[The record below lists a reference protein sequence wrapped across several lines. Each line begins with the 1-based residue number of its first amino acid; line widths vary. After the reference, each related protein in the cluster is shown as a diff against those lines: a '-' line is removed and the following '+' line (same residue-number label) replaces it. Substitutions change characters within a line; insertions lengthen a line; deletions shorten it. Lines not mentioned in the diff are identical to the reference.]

1 MPKRVYWL
9 PLFFISLFA
18 SLGSNWT
25 LLQAQP
31 HDRKVTSNPSL
42 LASIIKPSIPDPNLV
57 DAGSITKDT
66 NSSTLLSTGAE
77 SKILKSGIDSSGIAL
92 SDSADEGDE
101 KVIAVRLESARQ
113 HYLSALQAQT
123 MGDSVLSADE
133 FEQAIGILNE
143 ISYYPDIEN
152 NQEYNDLSRSV
163 VEDYEKYIASIDEL
177 GPQSSIFAL
186 REKLNLDI
194 ENIDISK
201 IKIPNVPIPET
212 TIPMKM
218 NDLVE
223 RNIMFFIDK
232 GRDHFERW
240 LYLSGKYF
248 PAIGRIFTEEGVP
261 QEMRY
266 LAMMESGLNPSAR
279 SWAKA
284 VGMWQFMK
292 GTGALYGLKGNYWY
306 DERRDYEKATRAA
319 ARYLKDLHDQYGDW
333 ALAIAAYNS
342 GGGRINRGIRRSHT
356 NDYWSMRRYLPRET
370 RNYVPQFIA
379 VSLMAMNPE
388 AYGFKGI
395 SRADSLAYEYVTVDD
410 CVDLDVLADCAG
422 TTAETLR
429 ELNPELIQWC
439 TPPNYRGYKL
449 RIPAGSIDAFSK
461 KYALI
466 PDDQK
471 RQWAE
476 HKIRRGDTPG
486 GIARKYGIATSVL
499 LEVNKLSKRSRLKI
513 GNYLIIPIS
522 KKRLLA
528 ANAQAAAEPV
538 IQQEREPVQK
548 SRPAA
553 PRIRRR
559 EKLVPAG
566 RDKIA
571 YVVRKK
577 DTLGHIA
584 EWFDVRASDLRNWNN
599 IPYGRS
605 IQIGQTINVWVPAE
619 KLDQYSK
626 IVSMNFE
633 QKNSLKSG
641 HPATLSASISGGE
654 QVDDRNHWVK
664 HVVKRGE
671 TLEKIAGDYNVAI
684 ADLKSWNKIRR
695 SRIYAG
701 QPLEVYVEPSAGAS
715 VEQVPAQKQDP
726 VKASPVKQKTIRH
739 RVRRGETL
747 EKIAGMY
754 NVSISDIKKWN
765 RLSTSR
771 VLSGKKLKIVLTS
784 ENIDYYRVRTG
795 DTLWEISKKFGVSID
810 DIQRWNALAAD
821 IRVGEKLV
829 IYH

>member
-1 MPKRVYWL
+1 ML
-9 PLFFISLFA
+9 
-18 SLGSNWT
+18 
-25 LLQAQP
+25 
-31 HDRKVTSNPSL
+31 
-42 LASIIKPSIPDPNLV
+42 
-57 DAGSITKDT
+57 
-66 NSSTLLSTGAE
+66 
-77 SKILKSGIDSSGIAL
+77 L
-92 SDSADEGDE
+92 SDSKDTVSSALPIARNNQKIVKNGSDSTASIATDTADEGDGE
-101 KVIAVRLESARQ
+101 VIAVRLESARQ
-113 HYLSALQAQT
+113 HYLSALQAQAIR
-123 MGDSVLSADE
+123 DSVLSADE

-177 GPQSSIFAL
+177 GPESSVFAL

-223 RNIMFFIDK
+223 KNILFFIDK
-232 GRDHFERW
+232 GREHFERW

-248 PAIGRIFTEEGVP
+248 PAISRIFTQEGVP
-261 QEMRY
+261 KEMMY

-292 GTGALYGLKGNYWY
+292 GTGALYGLRGNYWY
-306 DERRDYEKATRAA
+306 DERRDYEKSTRAA
-319 ARYLKDLHDQYGDW
+319 ARYLKDLHDEYNDW
-333 ALAIAAYNS
+333 QLAIAAYNS
-342 GGGRINRGIRRSHT
+342 GGGRINRGIRRSHGS
-356 NDYWSMRRYLPRET
+356 DYWSMRRYLPRET
-370 RNYVPQFIA
+370 RNYVPQYIA

-388 AYGFKGI
+388 AYGFKNVP
-395 SRADSLAYEYVTVDD
+395 RADSLSYEYVTVDD

-449 RIPAGSIDAFSK
+449 RIPVGSSKTFAK

-486 GIARKYGIATSVL
+486 GIARKYGVATSVL
-499 LEVNKLSKRSRLKI
+499 LEVNKLTRRSRLRI

-528 ANAQAAAEPV
+528 ENAQPV
-538 IQQEREPVQK
+538 EQQESEPVQK
-548 SRPAA
+548 PSAVAHRFH
-553 PRIRRR
+553 RRQTV
-559 EKLVPAG
+559 VPPG

-571 YVVRKK
+571 YVVKK
-577 DTLGHIA
+577 GETLGHIA

-605 IQIGQTINVWVPAE
+605 IQIGQTVNVWVPSE
-619 KLDQYSK
+619 KLGQYTK
-626 IVSMNFE
+626 IAAMSFD
-633 QKNSLKSG
+633 QKNSLK
-641 HPATLSASISGGE
+641 TLPSAKVQANIEGGDKADE
-654 QVDDRNHWVK
+654 SNHWVQ
-664 HVVKRGE
+664 HIVKKGE
-671 TLEKIAGDYNVAI
+671 TLEKIASDYNVAI

-695 SRIYAG
+695 SKIFAG
-701 QPLEVYVEPSAGAS
+701 KTLEVYVESP
-715 VEQVPAQKQDP
+715 
-726 VKASPVKQKTIRH
+726 ASPSMETPTIQKPATVKVAPIKEKTVRH
-739 RVRRGETL
+739 RVKKGETL
-747 EKIAGMY
+747 EKIAGIY
-754 NVSISDIKKWN
+754 NVSIADIKKWN

-771 VLSGKKLKIVLTS
+771 VVTGKRLKIRLTS
-784 ENIDYYRVRTG
+784 DNVDYYRVRSG
-795 DTLWEISKKFGVSID
+795 DTLWDISKKFGVSVD
-810 DIQRWNALAAD
+810 DIQRWNDMADD
-821 IRVGEKLV
+821 IRVGDKLI

>member
-1 MPKRVYWL
+1 MLSAWDSSWAAEARLSGLVSAFDAVFLGSPYSESVLPPSNSDPKDTVSSRL
-9 PLFFISLFA
+9 PLVGTDS
-18 SLGSNWT
+18 
-25 LLQAQP
+25 
-31 HDRKVTSNPSL
+31 KVT
-42 LASIIKPSIPDPNLV
+42 
-57 DAGSITKDT
+57 
-66 NSSTLLSTGAE
+66 
-77 SKILKSGIDSSGIAL
+77 KIGQDSSVITM
-92 SDSADEGDE
+92 SDTTDEGDE

-133 FEQAIGILNE
+133 FEQAIAILNE

-163 VEDYEKYIASIDEL
+163 IEDYEKYIASIDEL
-177 GPQSSIFAL
+177 GPESSIFAL
-186 REKLNLDI
+186 REKLNLDV
-194 ENIDISK
+194 ENIDISNL
-201 IKIPNVPIPET
+201 KIPIVPIPET

-223 RNIMFFIDK
+223 RNILFFIDK
-232 GRDHFERW
+232 GREHFERW

-248 PAIGRIFTEEGVP
+248 PSITRIFTEEGVP
-261 QEMRY
+261 KEMMY

-292 GTGALYGLKGNYWY
+292 GTGALYGLRGNYWY

-333 ALAIAAYNS
+333 QLAIAAYNS

-356 NDYWSMRRYLPRET
+356 NYYWSMRRFLPRET
-370 RNYVPQFIA
+370 RNYVPQYIA

-395 SRADSLAYEYVTVDD
+395 PRADSLAYEYVTVDD

-422 TTAETLR
+422 TTAEMLR

-449 RIPAGSIDAFSK
+449 RIPAGSTDAFTK

-499 LEVNKLSKRSRLKI
+499 LEVNKLTKRSRLKI

-528 ANAQAAAEPV
+528 ADSQPV
-538 IQQEREPVQK
+538 EQQETEQVEK
-548 SRPAA
+548 
-553 PRIRRR
+553 PRAVVHRVHRRQTI
-559 EKLVPAG
+559 VPAG

-571 YVVRKK
+571 YVVKK
-577 DTLGHIA
+577 GETLGQIA

-605 IQIGQTINVWVPAE
+605 IWIGQTINVWVPTE
-619 KLDQYSK
+619 KLDQYTK
-626 IVSMNFE
+626 IAAMNFG
-633 QKNSLKSG
+633 QKKSLKSAAQVKL
-641 HPATLSASISGGE
+641 PANVSGGE
-654 QVDDRNHWVK
+654 QVDDRNHWVQ
-664 HVVKRGE
+664 HLVKRGE

-684 ADLKSWNKIRR
+684 ADLKSWNKLRR

-701 QPLEVYVEPSAGAS
+701 QALEVYVEPSAGVS
-715 VEQVPAQKQDP
+715 GEPTGIQKQEP
-726 VKASPVKQKTIRH
+726 AKAAPLKAKTIRH
-739 RVRRGETL
+739 KVKKGETL

-765 RLSTSR
+765 KLSTSR
-771 VLSGKKLKIVLTS
+771 VLSGKKLKIQLTS
-784 ENIDYYRVRTG
+784 DNIDYYRVRTG
-795 DTLWEISKKFGVSID
+795 DTLWEISKKFGVSVD
-810 DIQRWNALAAD
+810 DIQRWNALAD
-821 IRVGEKLV
+821 IRVGDKLV

>member
-1 MPKRVYWL
+1 MSRRSFWL
-9 PLFFISLFA
+9 LSFSFIIFA
-18 SLGSNWT
+18 PWASSWPILN
-25 LLQAQP
+25 AQP
-31 HDRKVTSNPSL
+31 LEQTFRIDAPL
-42 LASIIKPSIPDPNLV
+42 LASAFLQSVKSPVSSDF
-57 DAGSITKDT
+57 KDT
-66 NSSTLLSTGAE
+66 ASSTSPVA
-77 SKILKSGIDSSGIAL
+77 GIDSKVAKNG
-92 SDSADEGDE
+92 SDSATVAVSDSTDEGDE
-101 KVIAVRLESARQ
+101 TVIAVRLESARQ

-194 ENIDISK
+194 ENIDISHV
-201 IKIPNVPIPET
+201 KIPNVPIPET

-232 GRDHFERW
+232 GREHFERW

-261 QEMRY
+261 KEMMY
-266 LAMMESGLNPSAR
+266 LSMMESGLNPSAR

-333 ALAIAAYNS
+333 QLAIAAYNS

-356 NDYWSMRRYLPRET
+356 NDYWSMRRFLPRET
-370 RNYVPQFIA
+370 RNYVPQYIA

-388 AYGFKGI
+388 AYGFKGVP
-395 SRADSLAYEYVTVDD
+395 RADSLSYEYVTVDD

-449 RIPAGSIDAFSK
+449 RIPDGSSDAFSK
-461 KYALI
+461 KYAQI

-486 GIARKYGIATSVL
+486 GIARK
-499 LEVNKLSKRSRLKI
+499 
-513 GNYLIIPIS
+513 
-522 KKRLLA
+522 
-528 ANAQAAAEPV
+528 
-538 IQQEREPVQK
+538 
-548 SRPAA
+548 
-553 PRIRRR
+553 
-559 EKLVPAG
+559 
-566 RDKIA
+566 
-571 YVVRKK
+571 VRY
-577 DTLGHIA
+577 
-584 EWFDVRASDLRNWNN
+584 RNVG
-599 IPYGRS
+599 YC
-605 IQIGQTINVWVPAE
+605 
-619 KLDQYSK
+619 
-626 IVSMNFE
+626 
-633 QKNSLKSG
+633 LKS
-641 HPATLSASISGGE
+641 ISSQKG
-654 QVDDRNHWVK
+654 
-664 HVVKRGE
+664 
-671 TLEKIAGDYNVAI
+671 AG
-684 ADLKSWNKIRR
+684 
-695 SRIYAG
+695 
-701 QPLEVYVEPSAGAS
+701 
-715 VEQVPAQKQDP
+715 
-726 VKASPVKQKTIRH
+726 
-739 RVRRGETL
+739 
-747 EKIAGMY
+747 
-754 NVSISDIKKWN
+754 
-765 RLSTSR
+765 
-771 VLSGKKLKIVLTS
+771 
-784 ENIDYYRVRTG
+784 
-795 DTLWEISKKFGVSID
+795 
-810 DIQRWNALAAD
+810 
-821 IRVGEKLV
+821 
-829 IYH
+829 

>member
-1 MPKRVYWL
+1 MSRRIYWV
-9 PLFFISLFA
+9 PLFFLSVFIIQDSSWAFPQTRSLDWSFISA
-18 SLGSNWT
+18 T
-25 LLQAQP
+25 P
-31 HDRKVTSNPSL
+31 L
-42 LASIIKPSIPDPNLV
+42 LASAFPDSILAPSGSELK
-57 DAGSITKDT
+57 DAGSPSL
-66 NSSTLLSTGAE
+66 SSKGIESRIVKTG
-77 SKILKSGIDSSGIAL
+77 SDSSGIAL

-113 HYLSALQAQT
+113 HYLTALQAQT

-152 NQEYNDLSRSV
+152 NPEYNDLSRSV

-194 ENIDISK
+194 ENIDISN
-201 IKIPNVPIPET
+201 IKIPIVPIPET
-212 TIPMKM
+212 TIPMRM

-261 QEMRY
+261 KEMMY

-292 GTGALYGLKGNYWY
+292 GTGTLYGLKGNYWY

-333 ALAIAAYNS
+333 QLAIAAYNS

-370 RNYVPQFIA
+370 RNYVPQYIA

-395 SRADSLAYEYVTVDD
+395 PRADSLAYEYVTVDD

-449 RIPAGSIDAFSK
+449 RIPAGSTDAFTK

-476 HKIRRGDTPG
+476 HKIRRGDTPA

-499 LEVNKLSKRSRLKI
+499 LEVNKLTKRSRLRV
-513 GNYLIIPIS
+513 GNYLIIPVS

-528 ANAQAAAEPV
+528 AGSQPVAEPAV
-538 IQQEREPVQK
+538 PQEQEPVQK
-548 SRPAA
+548 ARVVA
-553 PRIRRR
+553 PRIRQRQ
-559 EKLVPAG
+559 KLVPAG

-571 YVVRKK
+571 YVVKKK

-605 IQIGQTINVWVPAE
+605 IQIGQTINVWVPSE
-619 KLDQYSK
+619 KLAQYMK
-626 IVSMNFE
+626 IVTMNFD

-641 HPATLSASISGGE
+641 GQATIPAGVSGGE

-664 HVVKRGE
+664 HIVKKGE

-695 SRIYAG
+695 SRIFAG
-701 QPLEVYVEPSAGAS
+701 QALEVYVEPSTGIS
-715 VEQVPAQKQDP
+715 PEPAAPQTQEP
-726 VKASPVKQKTIRH
+726 VKTAVVKQKTIRH
-739 RVRRGETL
+739 RVKRGETL

-754 NVSISDIKKWN
+754 NVSIADIKKWN

-771 VLSGKKLKIVLTS
+771 VLSGRKLKIRLTS
-784 ENIDYYRVRTG
+784 ENTEYYRVRTG
-795 DTLWEISKKFGVSID
+795 DTLWDISKKFGVSVV

-821 IRVGEKLV
+821 IRVGDKLV

>member
-1 MPKRVYWL
+1 MSRQLKFL
-9 PLFFISLFA
+9 LLLLFFVIFAPCCPSWVHLEAQSLVSTA
-18 SLGSNWT
+18 ATDSSRLGS
-25 LLQAQP
+25 
-31 HDRKVTSNPSL
+31 TSPELVPPPLTSDSKDTISSAL
-42 LASIIKPSIPDPNLV
+42 PIASSASIFAKSGAD
-57 DAGSITKDT
+57 
-66 NSSTLLSTGAE
+66 SSTTSVADST
-77 SKILKSGIDSSGIAL
+77 
-92 SDSADEGDE
+92 DEGDE
-101 KVIAVRLESARQ
+101 EVIAVRLESARQ
-113 HYLSALQAQT
+113 HYLSALQAQAIR
-123 MGDSVLSADE
+123 DSVLSADE

-163 VEDYEKYIASIDEL
+163 IEDYEKYIASIDEL
-177 GPQSSIFAL
+177 GPESSIFAL
-186 REKLNLDI
+186 REKLNLDV

-223 RNIMFFIDK
+223 RNILFFIDK

-248 PAIGRIFTEEGVP
+248 PVITRIFTEEGVP
-261 QEMRY
+261 KEMMY

-292 GTGALYGLKGNYWY
+292 GTGALYGLRGNYWY

-319 ARYLKDLHDQYGDW
+319 ARYLKDLHDEYNDW
-333 ALAIAAYNS
+333 QLAIAAYNS
-342 GGGRINRGIRRSHT
+342 GGGRINRGIRRSHG

-370 RNYVPQFIA
+370 RNYVPQYIA
-379 VSLMAMNPE
+379 VSLMAMNPD
-388 AYGFKGI
+388 AYGFKNVP
-395 SRADSLAYEYVTVDD
+395 RADSLSYEYVTVDD

-449 RIPAGSIDAFSK
+449 RIPVGSSAAFAK

-486 GIARKYGIATSVL
+486 GVARKYGVATSVL
-499 LEVNKLSKRSRLKI
+499 LEVNKLTKRSRLRI

-528 ANAQAAAEPV
+528 ANTQPV
-538 IQQEREPVQK
+538 EQQEPEPVQK
-548 SRPAA
+548 PAA
-553 PRIRRR
+553 LPRRIHHRQT
-559 EKLVPAG
+559 LVPAG

-571 YVVRKK
+571 YVVKK
-577 DTLGHIA
+577 GETLGHIA

-605 IQIGQTINVWVPAE
+605 IWVGETVNVWVPSE
-619 KLDQYSK
+619 KLDQYTK
-626 IVSMNFE
+626 IAAMSFE
-633 QKNSLKSG
+633 QKNALKT
-641 HPATLSASISGGE
+641 PAPSKVQASAGGGDQADE
-654 QVDDRNHWVK
+654 RNHWIR
-664 HVVKRGE
+664 HVVKKGE
-671 TLEKIAGDYNVAI
+671 TLEKIADDYNVAI

-695 SRIYAG
+695 SKIIAG
-701 QPLEVYVEPSAGAS
+701 KTLEVYVESPAAPSTA
-715 VEQVPAQKQDP
+715 PAQLQKP
-726 VKASPVKQKTIRH
+726 AAVKGAPIKEKTVRH
-739 RVRRGETL
+739 RVKKGETL
-747 EKIAGMY
+747 EKIAGIY
-754 NVSISDIKKWN
+754 NVSIADIKKWN
-765 RLSTSR
+765 RLTTSR
-771 VLSGKKLKIVLTS
+771 VLSGKKLKIRLTS
-784 ENIDYYRVRTG
+784 DNIDYYLVRSG
-795 DTLWEISKKFGVSID
+795 DTLWDISKKFGVSVD
-810 DIQRWNALAAD
+810 DIQRWNELADD
-821 IRVGEKLV
+821 IRVGDKLI

>member
-1 MPKRVYWL
+1 M
-9 PLFFISLFA
+9 
-18 SLGSNWT
+18 
-25 LLQAQP
+25 LQAQSLERTFRIDP
-31 HDRKVTSNPSL
+31 PL
-42 LASIIKPSIPDPNLV
+42 LASAFPQSAVLPL
-57 DAGSITKDT
+57 SSEFKDT
-66 NSSTLLSTGAE
+66 ASSTLPNVGIA
-77 SKILKSGIDSSGIAL
+77 SKIAKNGSDSSSIAV
-92 SDSADEGDE
+92 SDSTDEGDE
-101 KVIAVRLESARQ
+101 KVIAVRLEAARQ

-163 VEDYEKYIASIDEL
+163 VEDYEKYIASIDDL
-177 GPQSSIFAL
+177 GPQSSVFAL
-186 REKLNLDI
+186 REKLNLDV
-194 ENIDISK
+194 ENIDISN

-232 GRDHFERW
+232 GREHFERW

-248 PAIGRIFTEEGVP
+248 PSIGRIFAEEGVP
-261 QEMRY
+261 KEMMY
-266 LAMMESGLNPSAR
+266 LSMMESGLNPSAR

-292 GTGALYGLKGNYWY
+292 GTGALYGLRGNYWY
-306 DERRDYEKATRAA
+306 DERRDYEKATHAA

-333 ALAIAAYNS
+333 QLAIAAYNS
-342 GGGRINRGIRRSHT
+342 GGGRINKGIRKSHT
-356 NDYWSMRRYLPRET
+356 NDYWSMRRFLPRET
-370 RNYVPQFIA
+370 RNYVPQYIA

-395 SRADSLAYEYVTVDD
+395 PRADSLSYEYVTVDD

-449 RIPAGSIDAFSK
+449 RIPAGSTEAFAK
-461 KYALI
+461 KYAQI

-486 GIARKYGIATSVL
+486 GISRKYGIATSVL
-499 LEVNKLSKRSRLKI
+499 LEVNKLTKRSRLKV

-528 ANAQAAAEPV
+528 ASTEPV
-538 IQQEREPVQK
+538 AQQETEPVQK
-548 SRPAA
+548 ARVIA
-553 PRIRRR
+553 PRVHSHRT
-559 EKLVPAG
+559 LVPAG

-571 YVVRKK
+571 YLVKKK

-599 IPYGRS
+599 IPYGQS
-605 IQIGQTINVWVPAE
+605 IQIGQTINVWVPSE
-619 KLDQYSK
+619 KLDQYTK
-626 IVSMNFE
+626 IAAMSFE
-633 QKNSLKSG
+633 RKNSLKSTAQTKL
-641 HPATLSASISGGE
+641 PASVSGGE
-654 QVDDRNHWVK
+654 QVDEQNHWVQ

-684 ADLKSWNKIRR
+684 ADLKSWNKLRR
-695 SRIYAG
+695 STIYAG
-701 QPLEVYVEPSAGAS
+701 QALEVYVEPSSGTPAEPAG
-715 VEQVPAQKQDP
+715 VQKQEP
-726 VKASPVKQKTIRH
+726 VKAAPVKQKTIRH
-739 RVRRGETL
+739 QVKRGETL

-754 NVSISDIKKWN
+754 NVSIADIKKWN

-771 VLSGKKLKIVLTS
+771 VLSGKKLKILLTS

-795 DTLWEISKKFGVSID
+795 DTLWDISKKFGVSID
-810 DIQRWNALAAD
+810 DIQRWNALAD
-821 IRVGEKLV
+821 IRVGDKLV

>member
-1 MPKRVYWL
+1 MSRRSFWL
-9 PLFFISLFA
+9 LSISFVIFA
-18 SLGSNWT
+18 PWASSWPI
-25 LLQAQP
+25 LQAQP
-31 HDRKVTSNPSL
+31 LEQIFRIDVSL
-42 LASIIKPSIPDPNLV
+42 LASAFPQSVKSPVSSDF
-57 DAGSITKDT
+57 KDT
-66 NSSTLLSTGAE
+66 ASSALPVA
-77 SKILKSGIDSSGIAL
+77 GIDSKVAKNG
-92 SDSADEGDE
+92 SDSSIIVVIDSTDEGDE
-101 KVIAVRLESARQ
+101 TVIAVRLESARQ

-194 ENIDISK
+194 ENIDISHV
-201 IKIPNVPIPET
+201 KIPNVPIPET

-232 GRDHFERW
+232 GREHFERW

-261 QEMRY
+261 KEMMY
-266 LAMMESGLNPSAR
+266 LSMMESGLNPSAR

-292 GTGALYGLKGNYWY
+292 GTGALYGLRGNYWY

-333 ALAIAAYNS
+333 QLAIAAYNS

-356 NDYWSMRRYLPRET
+356 NDYWSMRRFLPRET
-370 RNYVPQFIA
+370 RNYVPQYIA

-388 AYGFKGI
+388 AYGFK
-395 SRADSLAYEYVTVDD
+395 SVPRADSLSYEYVTVDD

-449 RIPAGSIDAFSK
+449 RIPAGSTDAFTK
-461 KYALI
+461 KYAQI

-486 GIARKYGIATSVL
+486 SIARKYGIATSVL
-499 LEVNKLSKRSRLKI
+499 LEVNKLTKRSRLRI

-528 ANAQAAAEPV
+528 ANTEPV
-538 IQQEREPVQK
+538 AQQETEPAAQKETEPVEK
-548 SRPAA
+548 TRVVA
-553 PRIRRR
+553 PRVHRHRT
-559 EKLVPAG
+559 LVPEG
-566 RDKIA
+566 RDKVA
-571 YVVRKK
+571 YVVKRK

-605 IQIGQTINVWVPAE
+605 IQIGQTIAVWVPSE
-619 KLDQYSK
+619 KLDQYAK
-626 IVSMNFE
+626 IVAMSFE
-633 QKNSLKSG
+633 QKNALKSTPQAKL
-641 HPATLSASISGGE
+641 PAGVSAGD
-654 QVDDRNHWVK
+654 QVDDRNHWVQ

-684 ADLKSWNKIRR
+684 ADLKSWNKLRR
-695 SRIYAG
+695 SKIYAG
-701 QPLEVYVEPSAGAS
+701 KILEVYVEPSAGLSPEPA
-715 VEQVPAQKQDP
+715 PAQKQEP
-726 VKASPVKQKTIRH
+726 VKAAPVKEKTIRH
-739 RVRRGETL
+739 KVKRGETL
-747 EKIAGMY
+747 EKIASMY
-754 NVSISDIKKWN
+754 NVSIADIKKWN
-765 RLSTSR
+765 KLTTSR
-771 VLSGKKLKIVLTS
+771 VLSGRRLKIRLTS
-784 ENIDYYRVRTG
+784 ENMDYYRVRTG
-795 DTLWEISKKFGVSID
+795 DTLWDISKKFGVSVD
-810 DIQRWNALAAD
+810 DIQRWNALAD
-821 IRVGEKLV
+821 IRVGDKLV

>member
-1 MPKRVYWL
+1 MADGL
-9 PLFFISLFA
+9 
-18 SLGSNWT
+18 
-25 LLQAQP
+25 
-31 HDRKVTSNPSL
+31 
-42 LASIIKPSIPDPNLV
+42 LV
-57 DAGSITKDT
+57 DHQEHAALAVGPGHLLGVFRPGDGLADAQIRNARSEDFPLNSDFRDSTSTSLSVAGT
-66 NSSTLLSTGAE
+66 E
-77 SKILKSGIDSSGIAL
+77 SKSVKSVSDSSAL
-92 SDSADEGDE
+92 TVSDSADEGDE
-101 KVIAVRLESARQ
+101 TVIAVRLESARQ

-123 MGDSVLSADE
+123 IGDSVLSADE
-133 FEQAIGILNE
+133 FEQAIATLNE

-194 ENIDISK
+194 ENIDISN

-261 QEMRY
+261 KEMMY
-266 LAMMESGLNPSAR
+266 LSMMESGLNPSAR

-333 ALAIAAYNS
+333 QLAIAAYNS

-356 NDYWSMRRYLPRET
+356 NDYWSMRRFLPRET
-370 RNYVPQFIA
+370 RNYVPQYIA

-388 AYGFKGI
+388 AYGFKGVP
-395 SRADSLAYEYVTVDD
+395 RADSLSYEYVTVDD

-449 RIPAGSIDAFSK
+449 RIPAGTLDAFTK

-486 GIARKYGIATSVL
+486 GIARKYGIATSVF
-499 LEVNKLSKRSRLKI
+499 LEVNKLTKRSRLRI

-528 ANAQAAAEPV
+528 ANTEPV
-538 IQQEREPVQK
+538 ARQEPEPVQK
-548 SRPAA
+548 ARVAA
-553 PRIRRR
+553 PRVHSRRT
-559 EKLVPAG
+559 LTPAG

-571 YVVRKK
+571 YVVKKK

-605 IQIGQTINVWVPAE
+605 IWIGQTITVWVPSE
-619 KLDQYSK
+619 KLDQYTK
-626 IVSMNFE
+626 IAAMSFD
-633 QKNSLKSG
+633 QKNSLKSSTQMKL
-641 HPATLSASISGGE
+641 PASVSGGE
-654 QVDDRNHWVK
+654 QVDERNHWVQ

-684 ADLKSWNKIRR
+684 ADVKSWNKLRR

-701 QPLEVYVEPSAGAS
+701 QSLEVYVEPSAS
-715 VEQVPAQKQDP
+715 VSADPAPIQKQEP
-726 VKASPVKQKTIRH
+726 VKSAAVKEKTIRH
-739 RVRRGETL
+739 KVKRGETL

-754 NVSISDIKKWN
+754 NVSIADIKKWN
-765 RLSTSR
+765 KLPTSR
-771 VLSGKKLKIVLTS
+771 VLSGMKLKIRLTS
-784 ENIDYYRVRTG
+784 DNVDYYRVRTG
-795 DTLWEISKKFGVSID
+795 DTLWDISKKFGVSVD
-810 DIQRWNALAAD
+810 DIQRWNALAD
-821 IRVGEKLV
+821 IRVGDKLV

>member
-1 MPKRVYWL
+1 MSRRIYWL
-9 PLFFISLFA
+9 LLFFLSVFTFRDSSWAVLQTRSVDWSIIS
-18 SLGSNWT
+18 GT
-25 LLQAQP
+25 P
-31 HDRKVTSNPSL
+31 L
-42 LASIIKPSIPDPNLV
+42 LASVFPDSNFSPASSELKNV
-57 DAGSITKDT
+57 GS
-66 NSSTLLSTGAE
+66 SSLSSKGIE
-77 SKILKSGIDSSGIAL
+77 SKIVKNGSDSSGIAL

-113 HYLSALQAQT
+113 HYLTALQAQT

-194 ENIDISK
+194 ENIDISN

-212 TIPMKM
+212 TIPMRM

-261 QEMRY
+261 KEMMY

-292 GTGALYGLKGNYWY
+292 GTGALYGLRGNYWY

-333 ALAIAAYNS
+333 QLAIAAYNS

-370 RNYVPQFIA
+370 RNYVPQYIA

-395 SRADSLAYEYVTVDD
+395 PRADSLAYEYVTVDD

-449 RIPAGSIDAFSK
+449 RIPAGSMDAFTK

-499 LEVNKLSKRSRLKI
+499 LEVNKLTKRSRLRV

-528 ANAQAAAEPV
+528 ANTQQVAEPAV
-538 IQQEREPVQK
+538 PQEQEPVQK
-548 SRPAA
+548 ARVVA
-553 PRIRRR
+553 PRISHHQ
-559 EKLVPAG
+559 KLVPAG

-571 YVVRKK
+571 YVVKKK

-584 EWFDVRASDLRNWNN
+584 EWFNVRASDLRNWNN

-605 IQIGQTINVWVPAE
+605 IQIGQTINVWVPTE
-619 KLDQYSK
+619 KLGLYAN
-626 IVSMNFE
+626 IGSMSFE
-633 QKNSLKSG
+633 QKNSMKNG
-641 HPATLSASISGGE
+641 QPAKLSASVSGGE

-664 HVVKRGE
+664 HIVKKGE

-695 SRIYAG
+695 SRIFAG
-701 QPLEVYVEPSAGAS
+701 QALEVYVEPSTGIS
-715 VEQVPAQKQDP
+715 PEPAQPQKQEP
-726 VKASPVKQKTIRH
+726 IKAAVVKQKTIRH
-739 RVRRGETL
+739 RVKRGETL

-754 NVSISDIKKWN
+754 NVSIADIKKWN

-771 VLSGKKLKIVLTS
+771 VLSGRKLKILLTS
-784 ENIDYYRVRTG
+784 ENIEYYRVRTG
-795 DTLWEISKKFGVSID
+795 DTLWDISKKFGVSVV

-821 IRVGEKLV
+821 IRVGDKLV

>member
-1 MPKRVYWL
+1 MKK
-9 PLFFISLFA
+9 
-18 SLGSNWT
+18 
-25 LLQAQP
+25 LLQCVWK
-31 HDRKVTSNPSL
+31 RRG
-42 LASIIKPSIPDPNLV
+42 SIISPRSRHRPWAI
-57 DAGSITKDT
+57 
-66 NSSTLLSTGAE
+66 
-77 SKILKSGIDSSGIAL
+77 
-92 SDSADEGDE
+92 
-101 KVIAVRLESARQ
+101 Q
-113 HYLSALQAQT
+113 
-123 MGDSVLSADE
+123 VLSANE
-133 FEQAIGILNE
+133 FEEAIGILNE

-163 VEDYEKYIASIDEL
+163 VEDYEKYIASIDDL

-194 ENIDISK
+194 ENIDVSN

-223 RNIMFFIDK
+223 KNIMFFIDK
-232 GRDHFERW
+232 GREHFERW

-261 QEMRY
+261 KEMMY

-292 GTGALYGLKGNYWY
+292 GTGALYGLRGNYWF

-333 ALAIAAYNS
+333 QLAIAAYNS

-370 RNYVPQFIA
+370 RNYVPQYIA

-388 AYGFKGI
+388 AYGFKGVP
-395 SRADSLAYEYVTVDD
+395 RADSLSYEYVTVDD

-439 TPPNYRGYKL
+439 TPPNYHGYKL
-449 RIPAGSIDAFSK
+449 RIPAGSSDAFTK
-461 KYALI
+461 KYAQI

-486 GIARKYGIATSVL
+486 GIARRYGIATSVL
-499 LEVNKLSKRSRLKI
+499 LEVNKLTKRSRLRI

-528 ANAQAAAEPV
+528 ENTEPV
-538 IQQEREPVQK
+538 VQQETEPVQK
-548 SRPAA
+548 AKVVA
-553 PRIRRR
+553 PRVHRRR
-559 EKLVPAG
+559 TLVPTG

-571 YVVRKK
+571 YVVKKK

-605 IQIGQTINVWVPAE
+605 IQIGQTINVWVPSE
-619 KLDQYSK
+619 KLDQYAK
-626 IVSMNFE
+626 IAAMSFE
-633 QKNSLKSG
+633 QKNSLKNAAQTKLPASVSG
-641 HPATLSASISGGE
+641 AD
-654 QVDDRNHWVK
+654 QVDARNHWVQ

-684 ADLKSWNKIRR
+684 ADLKSWNKLRR

-701 QPLEVYVEPSAGAS
+701 QALEVYVEPSASAS
-715 VEQVPAQKQDP
+715 AEPAPLQKQEP
-726 VKASPVKQKTIRH
+726 VKAAPVKQKTIRH
-739 RVRRGETL
+739 KVKKGETL

-754 NVSISDIKKWN
+754 NVSIADIKKWN

-771 VLSGKKLKIVLTS
+771 VLSGTKLKIRLTS
-784 ENIDYYRVRTG
+784 DNIDYYRVRTG
-795 DTLWEISKKFGVSID
+795 DTLWDISKKFGVSVD
-810 DIQRWNALAAD
+810 DIQRWNALAD